1 MTYIANPNAC
11 QWVFRQYLTDPDK
24 YLDTQVSLFK
34 IYQKLDQVNCANSN
48 IQAMRRPLKDS
59 HPSKY

>member
-34 IYQKLDQVNCANSN
+34 IYQKLDQVNCAK
-48 IQAMRRPLKDS
+48 LKYS
-59 HPSKY
+59 GYE